1 MFLSL
6 EMSSFFLSF
15 DENIIIVIEIFG
27 NWIKMMAQLQDKN
40 MKFYIDFSKLII
52 EIYRGCMDGYC

>member
-27 NWIKMMAQLQDKN
+27 NWIKMMAQL
-40 MKFYIDFSKLII
+40 
-52 EIYRGCMDGYC
+52 

>member
-15 DENIIIVIEIFG
+15 DENIIIVIETNPLVIG
-27 NWIKMMAQLQDKN
+27 LK
-40 MKFYIDFSKLII
+40 
-52 EIYRGCMDGYC
+52 